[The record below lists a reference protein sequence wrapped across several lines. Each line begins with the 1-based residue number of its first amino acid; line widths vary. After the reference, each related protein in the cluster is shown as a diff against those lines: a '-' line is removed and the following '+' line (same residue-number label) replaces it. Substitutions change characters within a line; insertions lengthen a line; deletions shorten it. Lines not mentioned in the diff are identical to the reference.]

1 MKKHRIP
8 NLRMLLFQVGLD
20 TRVCN
25 DCADWLACYRAMNG
39 ELTYSGARPCTIAGQ
54 LAAYCWFKIICSVS
68 LLCS

>member
-25 DCADWLACYRAMNG
+25 DCADWLACYRAIVAM
-39 ELTYSGARPCTIAGQ
+39 
-54 LAAYCWFKIICSVS
+54 
-68 LLCS
+68 